1 MLPGGGRIRY
11 RGRAGTSSLMPR
23 EDALEALA
31 ETLGLSTGQLK
42 AIQSAVVV
50 LVLVLLR
57 WLVLRIIHRRIQ
69 DPEVWYRARKIATYT
84 VTLITVF
91 FLLRI
96 WLIQFEN
103 FATFLGLLS
112 AGVAIA
118 LSDVLK
124 NLAGWAYI
132 LARRPFRTGDR
143 IQIGDHSGDVIDVRV
158 FRFSI
163 LEIGNWVHAD
173 QSTGRIIHIPNGLVF
188 TTPVANFT
196 EGFSFIWHE
205 IPLLITFE
213 SDWKR
218 AESVFA
224 RILTEVAPGI
234 SGKAAERIKATAREY
249 RIKYTHLTPTVY
261 VTVQDSGVLLTG
273 RVLVSA
279 RQRRG
284 VDQDI
289 WKKLLDVI
297 AADPAIDLA
306 YPTVRTV
313 LQDPIRLSDPEQ

>member
-1 MLPGGGRIRY
+1 M
-11 RGRAGTSSLMPR
+11 
-23 EDALEALA
+23 EALA

-42 AIQSAVVV
+42 AVQSIV
-50 LVLVLLR
+50 LVLVVVLLR
-57 WLVLRIIHRRIQ
+57 WVVLRVIHRRIE
-69 DPEVWYRARKIATYT
+69 DPEVWYRARKIATYSAT
-84 VTLITVF
+84 FIVLF

-132 LARRPFRTGDR
+132 LTRRPFRVGDR
-143 IQIGDHSGDVIDVRV
+143 IEVGDNAGDVIDIRV

-188 TTPVANFT
+188 TSPVANFT
-196 EGFSFIWHE
+196 EGFGFIWHE
-205 IPLLITFE
+205 IRFLITFE

-218 AESVFA
+218 AETAFA
-224 RILTEVAPGI
+224 AILGEVAPGI
-234 SGKAAERIKATAREY
+234 TGKAAERIKATARQY
-249 RIKYTHLTPTVY
+249 RIKYTHLTPAVY
-261 VTVQDSGVLLTG
+261 VSVEDSGVLLTG
-273 RVLVSA
+273 RVLVSV
-279 RQRRG
+279 RQRRS
-284 VDQDI
+284 VDQDV
-289 WKKLLDVI
+289 WRRLLDVI
-297 AADPAIDLA
+297 AADTTIELA
-306 YPTVRTV
+306 YPTIRNVI
-313 LQDPIRLSDPEQ
+313 QPPIRFSQPES

>member
-1 MLPGGGRIRY
+1 
-11 RGRAGTSSLMPR
+11 
-23 EDALEALA
+23 LEALA

-42 AIQSAVVV
+42 AIQSALVV
-50 LVLVLLR
+50 LIVVLLR
-57 WLVLRIIHRRIQ
+57 WVVLRIIHRRIQ

-84 VTLITVF
+84 ATLIVVF

-132 LARRPFRTGDR
+132 LTRRPFRTGDR
-143 IQIGDHSGDVIDVRV
+143 IEIGDHAGDVIDIRV

-173 QSTGRIIHIPNGLVF
+173 QSTGRIIHVPNGLVF
-188 TTPVANFT
+188 TSPVANFT

-205 IPLLITFE
+205 IPFLITFE

-218 AESVFA
+218 AEVIFGA
-224 RILTEVAPGI
+224 VLEKVAPGI
-234 SGKAAERIKATAREY
+234 TGKAAERIKATAREY
-249 RIKYTHLTPTVY
+249 RIKYTHLTPMVY
-261 VTVQDSGVLLTG
+261 VSVRDSGVLLTG

-284 VDQDI
+284 VDQDV
-289 WKKLLDVI
+289 WKRLLDAI
-297 AADPAIDLA
+297 AVEPNIELA

-313 LQDPIRLSDPEQ
+313 LQDPIRLQQPEL

>member
-1 MLPGGGRIRY
+1 MTL
-11 RGRAGTSSLMPR
+11 

-42 AIQSAVVV
+42 AIQSTLVV

-57 WLVLRIIHRRIQ
+57 WVVLRIIHRRIQ

-132 LARRPFRTGDR
+132 LARRPFRVGDR
-143 IQIGDHSGDVIDVRV
+143 IEVGDNTGDVIDIRV

-173 QSTGRIIHIPNGLVF
+173 QSTGRIIHVPNGLVF
-188 TTPVANFT
+188 TSPVANFT
-196 EGFSFIWHE
+196 EGFGFIWHE
-205 IPLLITFE
+205 IRFLITFE

-218 AESVFA
+218 AEAAFA
-224 RILTEVAPGI
+224 AILGEIAPGI
-234 SGKAAERIKATAREY
+234 TGKAAERIKATAREY
-249 RIKYTHLTPTVY
+249 RIKYTHLTPAVY
-261 VTVQDSGVLLTG
+261 VSVEDSGVLLTG
-273 RVLVSA
+273 RVLVSV
-279 RQRRG
+279 RQRRS

-289 WKKLLDVI
+289 WKKLLEVI
-297 AADPAIDLA
+297 AADPSIELA
-306 YPTVRTV
+306 YPTIRTV
-313 LQDPIRLSDPEQ
+313 LQDPIRFSDPEA

>member
-1 MLPGGGRIRY
+1 M
-11 RGRAGTSSLMPR
+11 
-23 EDALEALA
+23 EALA

-42 AIQSAVVV
+42 AVQSIV
-50 LVLVLLR
+50 LVLVVVLLR
-57 WLVLRIIHRRIQ
+57 WVVLRVIHRRIE
-69 DPEVWYRARKIATYT
+69 DPEVWYRARKIATYSAT
-84 VTLITVF
+84 FIVLF

-132 LARRPFRTGDR
+132 LTRRPFRVGDR
-143 IQIGDHSGDVIDVRV
+143 IEVGDNAGDVIDIRV

-188 TTPVANFT
+188 TSPVANFT
-196 EGFSFIWHE
+196 EGFGFIWHE
-205 IPLLITFE
+205 IRFLITFE

-218 AESVFA
+218 AETAFA
-224 RILTEVAPGI
+224 AILGEVAPGI
-234 SGKAAERIKATAREY
+234 TGKAAERIKATARQY
-249 RIKYTHLTPTVY
+249 RIKYTHLTPAVY
-261 VTVQDSGVLLTG
+261 VSVEDSGVLLTG
-273 RVLVSA
+273 RVLVSV
-279 RQRRG
+279 RQRRS
-284 VDQDI
+284 VDQDV
-289 WKKLLDVI
+289 WRRLLDVI
-297 AADPAIDLA
+297 AADTTIELA
-306 YPTVRTV
+306 YPTIRNVI
-313 LQDPIRLSDPEQ
+313 QPPIRFSKPES

>member
-1 MLPGGGRIRY
+1 M
-11 RGRAGTSSLMPR
+11 
-23 EDALEALA
+23 EAFA
-31 ETLGLSTGQLK
+31 ENLGLSVGQLK
-42 AIQSAVVV
+42 AVQSVIVVVVVV
-50 LVLVLLR
+50 LVR
-57 WLVLRIIHRRIQ
+57 WLVLRIIHRRIE

-84 VTLITVF
+84 ATLIIIF
-91 FLLRI
+91 SLLRI
-96 WLIQFEN
+96 WLIEFEN
-103 FATFLGLLS
+103 LATFLGLLS

-124 NLAGWAYI
+124 NLAGWVYI
-132 LARRPFRTGDR
+132 LARRPFRVGDR
-143 IQIGDHSGDVIDVRV
+143 IEVGEVAGDVIDVRV

-188 TTPVANFT
+188 TSPVANFT

-205 IPLLITFE
+205 IPFLITFE

-218 AESVFA
+218 AEALFA
-224 RILTEVAPGI
+224 TILTEVAPGI

-249 RIKYTHLTPTVY
+249 RIKYTHLTPMVY
-261 VTVQDSGVLLTG
+261 VTVEDSGVLLTG

-289 WKKLLDVI
+289 WKKLLEVI
-297 AADPAIDLA
+297 ATEPSIELA
-306 YPTVRTV
+306 YPTIRTV
-313 LQDPIRLSDPEQ
+313 LQDPIKLVDPER

>member
-1 MLPGGGRIRY
+1 MD
-11 RGRAGTSSLMPR
+11 SF
-23 EDALEALA
+23 A
-31 ETLGLSTGQLK
+31 ENLGLTVGQWK
-42 AIQSAVVV
+42 AVQSVV
-50 LVLVLLR
+50 LVVVVVLLR
-57 WLVLRIIHRRIQ
+57 WIVLRIIHRRME
-69 DPEVWYRARKIATYT
+69 DPEYWYRARKIATYT
-84 VTLITVF
+84 STVIIVF
-91 FLLRI
+91 SLLRI
-96 WLIQFEN
+96 WLIEFEN
-103 FATFLGLLS
+103 LATFLGLLS

-124 NLAGWAYI
+124 NLAGWIYI
-132 LARRPFRTGDR
+132 LTRRPFRVGDR
-143 IQIGDHSGDVIDVRV
+143 VEIGEHSGDVIDVRV

-188 TTPVANFT
+188 TSPVANFT

-218 AESVFA
+218 AEALFSA
-224 RILTEVAPGI
+224 ILAEVAPGI
-234 SGKAAERIKATAREY
+234 TGKAAERIKATAREY

-261 VTVQDSGVLLTG
+261 VSVEDSGVLLTG

-289 WKKLLDVI
+289 WKGLLEAI
-297 AADPAIDLA
+297 AAEPQIELA
-306 YPTVRTV
+306 YPTTRTV
-313 LQDPIRLSDPEQ
+313 LQDPIRFQDS

>member
-1 MLPGGGRIRY
+1 MDL
-11 RGRAGTSSLMPR
+11 
-23 EDALEALA
+23 EDVVEALA
-31 ETLGLSTGQLK
+31 ENLGLSTGQLK

-57 WLVLRIIHRRIQ
+57 WVVLRIIHRRIQ

-84 VTLITVF
+84 VTFLAFF

-124 NLAGWAYI
+124 NLAGWVYI
-132 LARRPFRTGDR
+132 LTRRPFRTGDR
-143 IQIGDHSGDVIDVRV
+143 IEIGEHSGDVIDVRV

-188 TTPVANFT
+188 TLPVANFT

-218 AESVFA
+218 AEAMFGAV
-224 RILTEVAPGI
+224 LEEVAPGI
-234 SGKAAERIKATAREY
+234 TGKAAERIKSTAREY

-261 VTVQDSGVLLTG
+261 VSVQDSGVLLTG
-273 RVLVSA
+273 RVLVAA
-279 RQRRG
+279 RQRRA
-284 VDQDI
+284 VDQDV
-289 WKKLLDVI
+289 WKRLLESI
-297 AADPAIDLA
+297 AAEPTVELA

-313 LQDPIRLSDPEQ
+313 LQDPIQVTEPGLRPPPATDAPGEL

>member
-1 MLPGGGRIRY
+1 M
-11 RGRAGTSSLMPR
+11 
-23 EDALEALA
+23 DALA
-31 ETLGLSTGQLK
+31 ENLGLSTGQLK
-42 AIQSAVVV
+42 AIQSVVVV
-50 LVLVLLR
+50 LVIVLLR
-57 WLVLRIIHRRIQ
+57 WVVLRVIHRRIE

-84 VTLITVF
+84 ATLLVF
-91 FLLRI
+91 IYLLRI

-143 IQIGDHSGDVIDVRV
+143 IEIGDHAGDVIDVRV

-213 SDWKR
+213 SDWQR
-218 AESVFA
+218 AEVVFGGV
-224 RILTEVAPGI
+224 LEEVAPGI
-234 SGKAAERIKATAREY
+234 TGKAAERIKATAREY
-249 RIKYTHLTPTVY
+249 RIKYTHLTPAVY
-261 VTVQDSGVLLTG
+261 VSVQDSGVLLTG

-279 RQRRG
+279 RQRRA
-284 VDQDI
+284 VDQDV
-289 WKKLLDVI
+289 WKRLLTAI
-297 AADPAIDLA
+297 ATEPTIELA

-313 LQDPIRLSDPEQ
+313 LQDPITFRQPEV

>member
-1 MLPGGGRIRY
+1 MVL
-11 RGRAGTSSLMPR
+11 
-23 EDALEALA
+23 EDVLEALA

-50 LVLVLLR
+50 LIVVLVR
-57 WLVLRIIHRRIQ
+57 WVALRIIHHRIQ

-84 VTLITVF
+84 STLLVFF

-118 LSDVLK
+118 LYDVLK

-132 LARRPFRTGDR
+132 LPRRPFRTGDR
-143 IQIGDHSGDVIDVRV
+143 IEIGDHAGDVIDIRV

-188 TTPVANFT
+188 TLPVANFT

-213 SDWKR
+213 SNWKR
-218 AESVFA
+218 AEAMFA
-224 RILTEVAPGI
+224 TILTEVAPGI

-249 RIKYTHLTPTVY
+249 RIKYTHLTPAVY

-279 RQRRG
+279 RQRRA

-289 WKKLLDVI
+289 WKKLLDAI
-297 AADPAIDLA
+297 AADPSIELA

-313 LQDPIRLSDPEQ
+313 LQDPIRLSNPEQ

>member
-1 MLPGGGRIRY
+1 LV
-11 RGRAGTSSLMPR
+11 L
-23 EDALEALA
+23 EDVLDALA

-42 AIQSAVVV
+42 AIQSAI
-50 LVLVLLR
+50 LVLIVVSLR
-57 WLVLRIIHRRIQ
+57 WAVLRIIHSRIQ

-84 VTLITVF
+84 STLLVLF

-143 IQIGDHSGDVIDVRV
+143 VEIGDHAGDVIDIRV
-158 FRFSI
+158 FRFSL

-188 TTPVANFT
+188 SLPVANFT

-218 AESVFA
+218 AEATFA
-224 RILTEVAPGI
+224 AILTEVAPGI

-249 RIKYTHLTPTVY
+249 RIRYTHLTPAVY

-279 RQRRG
+279 RQRRA

-289 WKKLLDVI
+289 WKKLLDAI
-297 AADPAIDLA
+297 AADPSVELA

-313 LQDPIRLSDPEQ
+313 LQDPIRLSNPEQGSSDTTGEHGFV

>member
-1 MLPGGGRIRY
+1 MAL
-11 RGRAGTSSLMPR
+11 

-42 AIQSAVVV
+42 AVQSIVVI

-57 WLVLRIIHRRIQ
+57 WLVLRIIHRRIE
-69 DPEVWYRARKIATYT
+69 DPEVWYRARKVATYT
-84 VTLITVF
+84 ATFISIFL
-91 FLLRI
+91 LLRI
-96 WLIQFEN
+96 WLIEFDN

-124 NLAGWAYI
+124 NLAGWVYI
-132 LARRPFRTGDR
+132 LARRPFRVGDR
-143 IQIGDHSGDVIDVRV
+143 IEIGEHAGDVIDVRV

-188 TTPVANFT
+188 TSAVANFT

-205 IPLLITFE
+205 IPFMITFE

-218 AESVFA
+218 AEAVFSA
-224 RILTEVAPGI
+224 ILAEVAPGI
-234 SGKAAERIKATAREY
+234 TGKAAERIKATAREY

-261 VTVQDSGVLLTG
+261 VSVEDSGVLLTG

-279 RQRRG
+279 RQRRS

-289 WKKLLDVI
+289 WKKLLEAI
-297 AADPAIDLA
+297 AGDPTIDLA
-306 YPTVRTV
+306 YPTIRTV
-313 LQDPIRLSDPEQ
+313 LQDPIRLSDPEL

>member
-1 MLPGGGRIRY
+1 MD
-11 RGRAGTSSLMPR
+11 SF
-23 EDALEALA
+23 A
-31 ETLGLSTGQLK
+31 ENLGLTIGQWK
-42 AIQSAVVV
+42 AIQSVV
-50 LVLVLLR
+50 LVVGVVLLR
-57 WLVLRIIHRRIQ
+57 WIVMRIIHRRIE

-84 VTLITVF
+84 ATVIIVVS
-91 FLLRI
+91 LLRI
-96 WLIQFEN
+96 WLIEFEN
-103 FATFLGLLS
+103 LATFLGLLS

-124 NLAGWAYI
+124 NLAGWIYI
-132 LARRPFRTGDR
+132 VTRRPFRVGDR
-143 IQIGDHSGDVIDVRV
+143 VEVGEHSGDVIDVRV

-173 QSTGRIIHIPNGLVF
+173 QSTGRIIHIPNGIVF
-188 TTPVANFT
+188 TSPVANFT
-196 EGFSFIWHE
+196 EGFGFIWHE

-218 AESVFA
+218 AEAMYSG
-224 RILTEVAPGI
+224 ILAEVAPGI
-234 SGKAAERIKATAREY
+234 TGKAAERIKATAREY

-261 VTVQDSGVLLTG
+261 VSVEDSGVLLTG

-289 WKKLLDVI
+289 WKKLLDGI
-297 AADPAIDLA
+297 AGDPSIELA
-306 YPTVRTV
+306 YPTTRTV
-313 LQDPIRLSDPEQ
+313 LQDPIRFTDS

>member
-1 MLPGGGRIRY
+1 M
-11 RGRAGTSSLMPR
+11 
-23 EDALEALA
+23 EALA

-42 AIQSAVVV
+42 AIQSALVV
-50 LVLVLLR
+50 LIVVLLR
-57 WLVLRIIHRRIQ
+57 WVVLRIIHRRIE
-69 DPEVWYRARKIATYT
+69 DPEVWYRARKIATYSAT
-84 VTLITVF
+84 AIVIF

-96 WLIQFEN
+96 WLIQFDN

-132 LARRPFRTGDR
+132 LTRRPFRTGER
-143 IQIGDHSGDVIDVRV
+143 IEVDGHAGDVIDIRV

-188 TTPVANFT
+188 TSPVANFT

-205 IPLLITFE
+205 IPFLITFE

-218 AESVFA
+218 AEALFGAV
-224 RILTEVAPGI
+224 LEEVAPGI
-234 SGKAAERIKATAREY
+234 TGKAAERIKATAREY

-261 VTVQDSGVLLTG
+261 VSVQDSGVLLTG

-284 VDQDI
+284 VDQDV
-289 WKKLLDVI
+289 WKRLLDVI
-297 AADPAIDLA
+297 AAEPNIDLA

-313 LQDPIRLSDPEQ
+313 LQDPIKFQDPAG

>member
-1 MLPGGGRIRY
+1 M
-11 RGRAGTSSLMPR
+11 
-23 EDALEALA
+23 EALA
-31 ETLGLSTGQLK
+31 ENLGLSAGQLK
-42 AIQSAVVV
+42 AIQSTVVV
-50 LVLVLLR
+50 LVVVLLR
-57 WLVLRIIHRRIQ
+57 WVVLRIIHRRIK
-69 DPEVWYRARKIATYT
+69 DPEFWYRARKIATYT
-84 VTLITVF
+84 
-91 FLLRI
+91 
-96 WLIQFEN
+96 
-103 FATFLGLLS
+103 ATFLGLLS

-132 LARRPFRTGDR
+132 LTRRPFRTGDR
-143 IQIGDHSGDVIDVRV
+143 IEIGDHAGDVIDVRV

-188 TTPVANFT
+188 TAPVANFT

-218 AESVFA
+218 AEAVFGA
-224 RILTEVAPGI
+224 VLAEVAPGI
-234 SGKAAERIKATAREY
+234 TGKAAERIKATAREY
-249 RIKYTHLTPTVY
+249 RIKYTHLTPAVY
-261 VTVQDSGVLLTG
+261 VSVQDSGVLLTG

-279 RQRRG
+279 RQRRA
-284 VDQDI
+284 VDQDV
-289 WKKLLDVI
+289 WKRLLTVI
-297 AADPAIDLA
+297 ATEPTIELA

-313 LQDPIRLSDPEQ
+313 LQDPVTFLKPEG

>member
-1 MLPGGGRIRY
+1 V
-11 RGRAGTSSLMPR
+11 
-23 EDALEALA
+23 EAFA
-31 ETLGLSTGQLK
+31 DTLGLSTGQLK
-42 AIQSAVVV
+42 AVQSVVV
-50 LVLVLLR
+50 ILVVVLLR
-57 WLVLRIIHRRIQ
+57 WVALRVIHRRIE

-84 VTLITVF
+84 STFIIIF
-91 FLLRI
+91 MLLRI
-96 WLIQFEN
+96 WLIEFDN

-124 NLAGWAYI
+124 NLAGWVYI
-132 LARRPFRTGDR
+132 LARRPFRVGDR
-143 IQIGDHSGDVIDVRV
+143 IEIGEQAGDVIDVRV

-188 TTPVANFT
+188 TSPVANFT

-205 IPLLITFE
+205 IPFLITFE

-218 AESVFA
+218 AEAVFA
-224 RILTEVAPGI
+224 PILAEVAPGI
-234 SGKAAERIKATAREY
+234 TGKAAERIKATAREY

-261 VTVQDSGVLLTG
+261 VSVEDSGVLLTG

-279 RQRRG
+279 RQRRA
-284 VDQDI
+284 VDQDV
-289 WKKLLDVI
+289 WKKLLEAI
-297 AADPAIDLA
+297 AGDPTIELA
-306 YPTVRTV
+306 YPTIRTV
-313 LQDPIRLSDPEQ
+313 LQDPIRFSDPEA

>member
-1 MLPGGGRIRY
+1 MDL
-11 RGRAGTSSLMPR
+11 
-23 EDALEALA
+23 EDALETLA
-31 ETLGLSTGQLK
+31 ENLGLSTGQFK
-42 AIQSAVVV
+42 AVQSAVVI

-57 WLVLRIIHRRIQ
+57 WVTLRIIHRRIQ

-84 VTLITVF
+84 VTLLAFF

-132 LARRPFRTGDR
+132 LTRRPFRTGDR
-143 IQIGDHSGDVIDVRV
+143 IEIGDHSGDVIDVRV

-188 TTPVANFT
+188 TLPVANFT

-218 AESVFA
+218 AESIYGAV
-224 RILTEVAPGI
+224 LQEVAPGI
-234 SGKAAERIKATAREY
+234 TGKAAERIKSTAREY

-261 VTVQDSGVLLTG
+261 VSVQDSGVLLTG
-273 RVLVSA
+273 RVLVAA
-279 RQRRG
+279 RQRRA
-284 VDQDI
+284 VDQDV
-289 WKKLLDVI
+289 WKRLLEAI
-297 AADPAIDLA
+297 AAEPTIELA

-313 LQDPIRLSDPEQ
+313 LQDPIQITEPRHQPPSATEGPGE

>member
-1 MLPGGGRIRY
+1 ME
-11 RGRAGTSSLMPR
+11 AFA
-23 EDALEALA
+23 DA
-31 ETLGLSTGQLK
+31 LGLSPGQLK
-42 AIQSAVVV
+42 AVQSVFVV
-50 LVLVLLR
+50 LVVVLLR
-57 WLVLRIIHRRIQ
+57 WVVLRIIHRRIE

-84 VTLITVF
+84 ATLIIVF
-91 FLLRI
+91 VLLRI

-124 NLAGWAYI
+124 NLAGWVYI
-132 LARRPFRTGDR
+132 LARRPFRVGDR
-143 IQIGDHSGDVIDVRV
+143 IEIGDNAGDVIDVRV

-173 QSTGRIIHIPNGLVF
+173 QSTGRIIHVPNGLVF
-188 TTPVANFT
+188 TAPVANFT
-196 EGFSFIWHE
+196 EGFGFIWHE

-218 AESVFA
+218 AEAMFGG
-224 RILTEVAPGI
+224 ILGDVAPGI
-234 SGKAAERIKATAREY
+234 TGKAAERIKATAREY

-261 VTVQDSGVLLTG
+261 VTVEDSGVLLTG

-279 RQRRG
+279 RQRRA

-289 WKKLLDVI
+289 WKRLLEAI
-297 AADPAIDLA
+297 APDPAVELA

-313 LQDPIRLSDPEQ
+313 LQDPIRFSDT

>member
-1 MLPGGGRIRY
+1 M
-11 RGRAGTSSLMPR
+11 
-23 EDALEALA
+23 EAFA
-31 ETLGLSTGQLK
+31 DTLGLSTGQLK
-42 AIQSAVVV
+42 AVQSVVV
-50 LVLVLLR
+50 ILVVVLLR
-57 WLVLRIIHRRIQ
+57 WVALRVIHRRIE

-84 VTLITVF
+84 STFIIIF
-91 FLLRI
+91 MLLRI
-96 WLIQFEN
+96 WLIEFDN

-124 NLAGWAYI
+124 NLAGWVYI
-132 LARRPFRTGDR
+132 LARRPFRVGDR
-143 IQIGDHSGDVIDVRV
+143 IEIGEQAGDVIDVRV

-188 TTPVANFT
+188 TSPVANFT

-205 IPLLITFE
+205 IPFLITFE

-218 AESVFA
+218 AEAVFA
-224 RILTEVAPGI
+224 PILAEVAPGI
-234 SGKAAERIKATAREY
+234 TGKAAERIKATAREY

-261 VTVQDSGVLLTG
+261 VSVEDSGVLLTG

-279 RQRRG
+279 RQRRA
-284 VDQDI
+284 VDQDV
-289 WKKLLDVI
+289 WKKLLEAI
-297 AADPAIDLA
+297 AGDPTIELA
-306 YPTVRTV
+306 YPTIRTV
-313 LQDPIRLSDPEQ
+313 LQDPIRFSDPEA

>member
-1 MLPGGGRIRY
+1 M
-11 RGRAGTSSLMPR
+11 
-23 EDALEALA
+23 EAFA

-42 AIQSAVVV
+42 AVQSVLLVLIVVFARWVV
-50 LVLVLLR
+50 LRV
-57 WLVLRIIHRRIQ
+57 IHRRIG
-69 DPEVWYRARKIATYT
+69 DPEVWYRARKIATYSAT
-84 VTLITVF
+84 IIVLF

-132 LARRPFRTGDR
+132 LTRRPFRTGDR
-143 IQIGDHSGDVIDVRV
+143 IEIGDHAGDVIDIRV

-173 QSTGRIIHIPNGLVF
+173 QSTGRIIHVPNGLVF
-188 TTPVANFT
+188 TSPVANFT
-196 EGFSFIWHE
+196 EGFGFIWHE
-205 IPLLITFE
+205 IPFLITFE

-218 AESVFA
+218 AEAVFA
-224 RILTEVAPGI
+224 SILGEIAPGI
-234 SGKAAERIKATAREY
+234 TGKAAERIKATAREY

-261 VTVQDSGVLLTG
+261 VSVEDSGVLLTG
-273 RVLVSA
+273 RVLVSV
-279 RQRRG
+279 RQRRA

-289 WKKLLDVI
+289 WKKLLQSI
-297 AADPAIDLA
+297 AGDPTIELA

-313 LQDPIRLSDPEQ
+313 LQDPIRFTDS